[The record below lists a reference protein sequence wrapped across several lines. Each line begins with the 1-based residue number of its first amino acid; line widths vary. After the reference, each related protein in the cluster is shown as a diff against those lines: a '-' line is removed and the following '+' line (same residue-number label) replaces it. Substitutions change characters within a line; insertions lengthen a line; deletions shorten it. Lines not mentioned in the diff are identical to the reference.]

1 MLFVSLQ
8 YDFRRTFEKMVSFP
22 VTKFYGSDGED
33 VPNYSALRT
42 ELINA
47 TTEKKAAALAQRFA
61 FDFLPQTFFSVQRT
75 CTEDILDARATFALA
90 LSLRGLLDNNNCSIK
105 SLESLGFEAQYLNGF
120 EASSKA
126 AANRVQFEIGI
137 ELQGQAYKAFIG
149 RAIDDATT
157 PVSINE
163 LVGISDIG
171 GNNPAMFYLASV
183 GASIGEEGQ
192 RAQIKQMIDELFSL
206 HLFDVRIASIDGG
219 HELRT
224 CGSVLS
230 SIWLDAMQSFT
241 EGRAGR
247 CVVCGKPF
255 ISARERGNVR
265 KYCSGACNKRAQ
277 RNQMK
282 PGEAKPT
289 R

>member
-1 MLFVSLQ
+1 
-8 YDFRRTFEKMVSFP
+8 MVSFP
-22 VTKFYGSDGED
+22 VVRFYGSDGED
-33 VPNYSALRT
+33 VQDYSALRT

-47 TTEKKAAALAQRFA
+47 TTEKKAATLAQHFA

-75 CTEDILDARATFALA
+75 CAEDVLDARATFALV
-90 LSLRGLLDNNNCSIK
+90 LSLRSLLDNNDCSIK
-105 SLESLGFEAQYLNGF
+105 SLESLGFEAQYLDGF
-120 EASSKA
+120 EASSKD

-157 PVSINE
+157 PASINE
-163 LVGISDIG
+163 LVGVSDIG
-171 GNNPAMFYLASV
+171 GGNPAMFYLSSV
-183 GASIGEEGQ
+183 GAPISEEGQ

-206 HLFDVRIASIDGG
+206 HLFDVRTTSIDGG

-247 CVVCGKPF
+247 CVICGKPF

-265 KYCSGACNKRAQ
+265 KYCSAACNKWAQ
-277 RNQMK
+277 RHDGQ
-282 PGEAKPT
+282 PRTTKPT